1 MTVAASQGLQTG
13 LTRRPLVLGSQLWL
27 CHMPAVVPNAQQSP
41 SQLTLTGILPSGHY
55 CSGWMGGWD
64 TTGFSTLP
72 EVASLVKRGSG
83 CGTPLGR
90 PGSAD
95 IPRGVFWASGPVAL
109 GPCQAWVSVCLLC
122 SACPPSPHTTSYPW
136 TDQITLV
143 RLSHEGGLRLGG
155 AWSTAPRGHR
165 AGPSAGAGGTAL
177 QGTGKVHP

>member
-1 MTVAASQGLQTG
+1 
-13 LTRRPLVLGSQLWL
+13 
-27 CHMPAVVPNAQQSP
+27 MPAVVPNAQQSP

-64 TTGFSTLP
+64 TAGFSTLP

-122 SACPPSPHTTSYPW
+122 SACIPPLTPGQTRSHWSASHMREALDLAVHGAQHREAIGLAPVQELAGPHCREEARCIPRCFSLTTTAGECCALRSA
-136 TDQITLV
+136 
-143 RLSHEGGLRLGG
+143 SGGGLASSNR
-155 AWSTAPRGHR
+155 
-165 AGPSAGAGGTAL
+165 
-177 QGTGKVHP
+177 